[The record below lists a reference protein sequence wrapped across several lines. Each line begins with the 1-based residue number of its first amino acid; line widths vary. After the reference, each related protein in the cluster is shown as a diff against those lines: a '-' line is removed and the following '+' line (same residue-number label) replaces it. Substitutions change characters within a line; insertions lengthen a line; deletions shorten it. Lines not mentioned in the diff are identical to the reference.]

1 MKPVVAKC
9 RNACV
14 PCLQLNQKAGGDVR
28 PSYLPPPA
36 IAALAP
42 SPSHPS
48 CPAECRTS
56 AGIGYTG
63 YRSCRPLGT
72 HLACMPGGAGAD
84 RVSGMKND
92 SDGSKQYSNNTKT
105 VVVVT
110 VRRVVVA
117 IRRATIGRVV
127 VPITA
132 ADHAVGAGAIRSI
145 PLSQAPSRRPN
156 SSIASAALNLFASQ

>member
-1 MKPVVAKC
+1 MEP
-9 RNACV
+9 
-14 PCLQLNQKAGGDVR
+14 DD
-28 PSYLPPPA
+28 
-36 IAALAP
+36 
-42 SPSHPS
+42 
-48 CPAECRTS
+48 AEQANS
-56 AGIGYTG
+56 AGVGYTG

-84 RVSGMKND
+84 RVSGVKND

-110 VRRVVVA
+110 VRRVVVVA

-132 ADHAVGAGAIRSI
+132 GSGW
-145 PLSQAPSRRPN
+145 SRRMGPLGRFHRIRN
-156 SSIASAALNLFASQ
+156 LRASPRTTPARCREACYRP

>member
-14 PCLQLNQKAGGDVR
+14 PCLQLTQKAGGDVR

-56 AGIGYTG
+56 AGVGYTG

-72 HLACMPGGAGAD
+72 HLACKPGGAGAD
-84 RVSGMKND
+84 RVSGVKND
-92 SDGSKQYSNNTKT
+92 SNGSKQNPNNTKT

-110 VRRVVVA
+110 VRRVVVVVVA

-156 SSIASAALNLFASQ
+156 SSIASAAY

>member
-1 MKPVVAKC
+1 MEP
-9 RNACV
+9 
-14 PCLQLNQKAGGDVR
+14 DD
-28 PSYLPPPA
+28 
-36 IAALAP
+36 
-42 SPSHPS
+42 
-48 CPAECRTS
+48 AEQANS
-56 AGIGYTG
+56 AGVGYTG

-110 VRRVVVA
+110 VRRVVVVA

-156 SSIASAALNLFASQ
+156 SSIASAAY